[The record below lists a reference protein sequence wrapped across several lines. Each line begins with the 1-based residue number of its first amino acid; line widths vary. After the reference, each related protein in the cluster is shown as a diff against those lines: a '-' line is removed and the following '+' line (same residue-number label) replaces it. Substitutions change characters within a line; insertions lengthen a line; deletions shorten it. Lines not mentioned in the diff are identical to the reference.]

1 MINYESPIYV
11 DIVLYTI
18 YFLLVVAV
26 ALTAWS
32 VVHSLRKQGKDAGVE
47 HGIPARRIAV
57 MTAALLLVTMAAT
70 WLLGSSSPL
79 NTNGKVYDDTFWLR
93 TSDMLL
99 LTPLALLIV
108 LVVLGAISVFR
119 SYQLS
124 KE

>member
-18 YFLLVVAV
+18 YILLVVAV

-32 VVHSLRKQGKDAGVE
+32 VVHSLRKQGKEGGVE
-47 HGIPARRIAV
+47 HGIPARRIAL
-57 MTAALLLVTMAAT
+57 MTVALLLVTMAAT

-99 LTPLALLIV
+99 LTPLVLLIV
-108 LVVLGAISVFR
+108 LIVLGAISVFR
-119 SYQLS
+119 SYKFS